1 MVRDLKEPFQ
11 FIAILLALGR
21 YNLEERGIA
30 CGGNKNKSTI
40 YNPILFDASCN
51 GIQHLASMT
60 RDIELARK
68 TNVLSP
74 APSVACSACSA
85 EQEGSINIEATPPE
99 DLYSYAA
106 ELVQKELPLEGVYP
120 QIKITR
126 NFVKKSVMTIP
137 YNISL
142 IGVQNQIREHTKYIK
157 ELNKHIY
164 VLPSEFSKEG
174 KEIHLISEEV
184 NKLGTIVYKVLNQGI
199 PSLKLLKD
207 YLDGMVNILL
217 KLGQ

>member
-1 MVRDLKEPFQ
+1 L
-11 FIAILLALGR
+11 
-21 YNLEERGIA
+21 LEEREG
-30 CGGNKNKSTI
+30 KKTKSSI
-40 YNPILFDASCN
+40 NNPILFDASCN

-68 TNVLSP
+68 TNVIEP
-74 APSVACSACSA
+74 VV
-85 EQEGSINIEATPPE
+85 EHMNTNIEAASNKKPE

-106 ELVQKELPLEGVYP
+106 ELVQKKLPLEGVYAH
-120 QIKITR
+120 IKITR

-164 VLPSEFSKEG
+164 LLPSEFSKED
-174 KEIHLISEEV
+174 KKIHLTLGEV
-184 NKLGTIVYKVLNQGI
+184 NKLGTIVYKVLNQDI

-217 KLGQ
+217 KLGL